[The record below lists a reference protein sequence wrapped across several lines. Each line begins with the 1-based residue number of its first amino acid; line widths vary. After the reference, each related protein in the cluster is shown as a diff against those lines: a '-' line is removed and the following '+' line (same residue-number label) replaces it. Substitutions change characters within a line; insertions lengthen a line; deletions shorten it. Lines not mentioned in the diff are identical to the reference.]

1 MIINHKY
8 KFIFIHI
15 QKTAGTSITNAL
27 YSIEETENLHHSH
40 SMLNSID
47 INKFKEYFKFCFVRN
62 PFDRLLSWYN
72 MILKKG
78 IHNDWSKYILENSTN
93 FSEFLELTD
102 IIIEKNPLELQST
115 VDYPKS
121 ISFNQLDYITDKL
134 GNIQCD
140 FIGRF
145 ENINNDFNILS
156 QMLNIKLELNH
167 LNKFEHNHYRN
178 YYNQTDIEKVSK
190 LYQRDIEYFNYTFN

>member
-15 QKTAGTSITNAL
+15 QKTAGTSITNSL
-27 YSIEETENLHHSH
+27 SNLPETENLHHSH
-40 SMLNSID
+40 SMINLLNSNEYED
-47 INKFKEYFKFCFVRN
+47 YFKFCFVRN

-78 IHNDWSKYILENSTN
+78 SHNDWSKYILENSNN

-102 IIIEKNPLELQST
+102 IIIERNPLELQSS

-121 ISFNQLDYITDKL
+121 ISYNQLDYITDRL
-134 GNIQCD
+134 GNIRCD

-145 ENINNDFNILS
+145 ENLENDFYSITNYIGVD
-156 QMLNIKLELNH
+156 IKIKH
-167 LNKFEHNHYRN
+167 LNKFEHKPYSE
-178 YYNQTDIEKVSK
+178 YYNDLDVK
-190 LYQRDIEYFNYTFN
+190 LVENLYKRDLEYFNYKF

>member
-15 QKTAGTSITNAL
+15 QKTAGTSITNSL
-27 YSIEETENLHHSH
+27 YNLPETENLHHSH
-40 SMLNSID
+40 SM
-47 INKFKEYFKFCFVRN
+47 INLLVDDEYEDYFKFCFVRN
-62 PFDRLLSWYN
+62 PFDRLISWYN
-72 MILKKG
+72 MILQKG
-78 IHNDWSKYILENSTN
+78 FHNDWSKYILENSTN

-102 IIIEKNPLELQST
+102 IVIERNPLELQSQ
-115 VDYPKS
+115 VGYPKS
-121 ISFNQLDYITDKL
+121 ISFNQLDYISDNL

-145 ENINNDFNILS
+145 ENINDDFNILS

-167 LNKFEHNHYRN
+167 LNKFKHNHYKD
-178 YYNQTDIEKVSK
+178 YYNQIDLEKVSN
-190 LYQRDIEYFNYTFN
+190 LYKRDIEYFNYKF

>member
-8 KFIFIHI
+8 QFIFIHI

-27 YSIEETENLHHSH
+27 YNLPETNNLYHSH
-40 SMLNSID
+40 SM
-47 INKFKEYFKFCFVRN
+47 INLLDDGEYVDYFKFCFVRN

-78 IHNDWSKYILENSTN
+78 FHNDWSKYILENSTN

-102 IIIEKNPLELQST
+102 IVIEKNPLELQST
-115 VDYPKS
+115 IDYPKS

-134 GNIQCD
+134 GKIQCD

-145 ENINNDFNILS
+145 ENISNDFNILS

-167 LNKFEHNHYRN
+167 LNKFEHKHYSDC
-178 YYNQTDIEKVSK
+178 YNQIDIENVSK
-190 LYQRDIEYFNYTFN
+190 LYQRDIEYFNYKF